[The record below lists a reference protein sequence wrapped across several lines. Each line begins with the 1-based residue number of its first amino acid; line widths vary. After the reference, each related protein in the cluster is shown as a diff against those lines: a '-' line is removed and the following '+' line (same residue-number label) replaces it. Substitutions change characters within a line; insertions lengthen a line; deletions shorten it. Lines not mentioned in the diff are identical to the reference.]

1 MIGNPGIDSQVAQRV
16 DAYQGNPQG
25 LMQQYSK
32 TQQLVDLLALQQ
44 LKTQKEAAAKQKM
57 LQMAQAQGQ
66 PGTIAEQREK
76 EVLDLTKGE
85 MAEKATG
92 VAGILAKAQQ
102 DKAAAAN
109 APAPGSPPAPGA
121 AAGLPTLP
129 SNAAAPGFA
138 HGGIIAFA
146 KGDPV
151 VDPTELAGQKVDAA
165 RKALAEAKARLG
177 GSIKRSTD
185 PAGAKAAQ
193 EAVDAAQ
200 AASDAAMQEYQAT
213 ISPAMKS
220 PAMNVN
226 FRAQMKDAAAAVEPP
241 SAPPVDTTTLQG
253 AGGAGIT
260 SVLPPAAA
268 PRAAVP
274 RPQPPAAAAPP
285 PPPPPPA
292 AVGLPQVTAQPD
304 PLTVA
309 AEKAAMSGIASDPLA
324 QRKAAQEEAFGF
336 TKRTPEEEAGYRN
349 VNEKQAAFDAARF
362 GPGTNWEKIAAA
374 LAGGAGHSTLGLTG
388 AGVTT
393 AGLGALAKEREDRNA
408 ALKSDFERMDKYN
421 TGSQAIRQ
429 KAVESGGAAETAA
442 GSRQGNAMQ
451 AAAAMADT
459 KARTAASMAETM
471 ERSRSQ
477 LENTG
482 LSTAS
487 AEKIAKLHYG
497 VMADTAKAARE
508 GNIISQAG
516 SLLNNVNMAQDR
528 ALKIIEDEYKATGAE
543 EQSNLAFAGKP
554 DTPEY
559 KQAMARI
566 DLADAKRKAQEAAVE
581 QRFGPERARLSAML
595 SGDGSSAPVTGG
607 IKVVSQRPA
616 PAR

>member
-76 EVLDLTKGE
+76 EVLELTKGE
-85 MAEKATG
+85 LSEKATG

-121 AAGLPTLP
+121 ATGLPTLP
-129 SNAAAPGFA
+129 SNAAMPAFA
-138 HGGIIAFA
+138 QGGIIAFQQGGTTPAGRFFENVKSGISGYMDKEKLKATVQKLYGPKSAGAGLLMQQTDAERQEA
-146 KGDPV
+146 KDIMSRL
-151 VDPTELAGQKVDAA
+151 DDMSLDELKKLAGQGSAPAA
-165 RKALAEAKARLG
+165 PV
-177 GSIKRSTD
+177 SVPTD
-185 PAGAKAAQ
+185 PSTPIPIEPSAVAK
-193 EAVDAAQ
+193 
-200 AASDAAMQEYQAT
+200 
-213 ISPAMKS
+213 P
-220 PAMNVN
+220 
-226 FRAQMKDAAAAVEPP
+226 AAAV
-241 SAPPVDTTTLQG
+241 AK
-253 AGGAGIT
+253 
-260 SVLPPAAA
+260 PAAA
-268 PRAAVP
+268 QPRL
-274 RPQPPAAAAPP
+274 QPKPPVAAAPP
-285 PPPPPPA
+285 PPPPPA
-292 AVGLPQVTAQPD
+292 AAGLPQVTAQPD

-309 AEKAAMSGIASDPLA
+309 AENAAMSGIASDPLA

-336 TKRTPEEEAGYRN
+336 TKRTPQEEAGYKD

-362 GPGTNWEKIAAA
+362 GSGTNWEKIAAA

-388 AGVTT
+388 AGVAT
-393 AGLGALAKEREDRNA
+393 AGLGALAKAREDRNA
-408 ALKSDFERMDKYN
+408 ALKLDFERMDKYN

-429 KAVESGGAAETAA
+429 KAVETGGAAETAA
-442 GSRQGNAMQ
+442 GQRQGNAMQ
-451 AAAAMADT
+451 AATAMADT
-459 KARTAASMAETM
+459 RARTAASMAETK

-477 LENTG
+477 LEING
-482 LSTAS
+482 LSIAS
-487 AEKIAKLHYG
+487 AEKIADLQYK
-497 VMADTAKAARE
+497 VMVANAKAARE

-516 SLLNNVNMAQDR
+516 SLLNNVNIAHDR
-528 ALKIIEDEYKATGAE
+528 ALKIIADEYTATGAK

-554 DTPEY
+554 DSPEY

-566 DLADAKRKAQEAAVE
+566 DVADAKRKAQEALVE
-581 QRFGPERARLSAML
+581 QRSAPERARLIAIL
-595 SGDGSSAPVTGG
+595 NGGGSSAPDTGN

-616 PAR
+616 PTR

>member
-76 EVLDLTKGE
+76 EVLDLTRGE
-85 MAEKATG
+85 LSEKATG

-213 ISPAMKS
+213 ISPAMKL
-220 PAMNVN
+220 PVTNVN
-226 FRAQMKDAAAAVEPP
+226 FRAQMRDAAAAVEPP

-253 AGGAGIT
+253 AEGAGIT

-285 PPPPPPA
+285 PPPA
-292 AVGLPQVTAQPD
+292 AAGLPQVTAQPD
-304 PLTVA
+304 QLTVA

-324 QRKAAQEEAFGF
+324 QRKAAQAEAFGF
-336 TKRTPEEEAGYRN
+336 TKRTPEEEAGYKN

-393 AGLGALAKEREDRNA
+393 AGLGALAKSREDRNA

-442 GSRQGNAMQ
+442 GQRQGNAMQ
-451 AAAAMADT
+451 AATAIADT
-459 KARTAASMAETM
+459 RARTAASMAETK

-482 LSTAS
+482 LSIAS
-487 AEKIAKLHYG
+487 AEKIADLQYK
-497 VMADTAKAARE
+497 VMVANAKAARE

-516 SLLNNVNMAQDR
+516 SLLNNVNIAHDR
-528 ALKIIEDEYKATGAE
+528 ALKIIADDYKATGAKE
-543 EQSNLAFAGKP
+543 EQALGFYKP
-554 DTPEY
+554 DSPEY

-566 DLADAKRKAQEAAVE
+566 GVAKADRKAAELKLE
-581 QRFGPERARLSAML
+581 QDYASERARLTAVL
-595 SGDGSSAPVTGG
+595 NGGGSSAPNTGG
-607 IKVVSQRPA
+607 MTVVKKTP
-616 PAR
+616 

>member
-76 EVLDLTKGE
+76 EVLDLTRGE
-85 MAEKATG
+85 LSEKATG

-213 ISPAMKS
+213 ISPAMKL
-220 PAMNVN
+220 PVTNVN
-226 FRAQMKDAAAAVEPP
+226 FRAQMRDAAAAVEPP

-253 AGGAGIT
+253 AEGAGIT

-285 PPPPPPA
+285 PPPPA
-292 AVGLPQVTAQPD
+292 AAGLPQVTAQPD
-304 PLTVA
+304 QLTVA

-324 QRKAAQEEAFGF
+324 QRKAAQAEAFGF
-336 TKRTPEEEAGYRN
+336 TKRTPEEEAGYKN

-393 AGLGALAKEREDRNA
+393 AGLGALAKSREDRNA

-442 GSRQGNAMQ
+442 GQRQGNAMQ
-451 AAAAMADT
+451 AATAIADT
-459 KARTAASMAETM
+459 RARTAASLAETK

-482 LSTAS
+482 LSIAS
-487 AEKIAKLHYG
+487 AEKIADLQYK
-497 VMADTAKAARE
+497 VMVANAKAARE

-516 SLLNNVNMAQDR
+516 SLLNNVNIAHDR
-528 ALKIIEDEYKATGAE
+528 ALKIIADDYKATGAKE
-543 EQSNLAFAGKP
+543 EQALGFYKP
-554 DTPEY
+554 DSPEY

-566 DLADAKRKAQEAAVE
+566 GVAKADRKAAELKLE
-581 QRFGPERARLSAML
+581 QDYASERARLTAVL
-595 SGDGSSAPVTGG
+595 NGGGSSAPNTGG
-607 IKVVSQRPA
+607 MTVVKKTP
-616 PAR
+616 

>member
-16 DAYQGNPQG
+16 NAYQGNPQG

-44 LKTQKEAAAKQKM
+44 LKTQKEDAAKQKM

-76 EVLDLTKGE
+76 EVLDLTKNE

-102 DKAAAAN
+102 DKAAAAS

-138 HGGIIAFA
+138 HSGIIAFQAGGGTSPAGRWWEGVKSGLRDYGDKEELRANIA
-146 KGDPV
+146 KIYGPKSAGAGLVMKQTDAERQEAK
-151 VDPTELAGQKVDAA
+151 DIMSRLDDMSLDELKKLAGQ
-165 RKALAEAKARLG
+165 G
-177 GSIKRSTD
+177 G
-185 PAGAKAAQ
+185 A
-193 EAVDAAQ
+193 
-200 AASDAAMQEYQAT
+200 
-213 ISPAMKS
+213 
-220 PAMNVN
+220 
-226 FRAQMKDAAAAVEPP
+226 P
-241 SAPPVDTTTLQG
+241 SAPPAPV
-253 AGGAGIT
+253 
-260 SVLPPAAA
+260 SVPTDPSTPVPIEPSAAAAQPKPAAT

-285 PPPPPPA
+285 PPPPPA
-292 AVGLPQVTAQPD
+292 AAGLPQITAQPD

-324 QRKAAQEEAFGF
+324 QRKAAQAEAFGF
-336 TKRTPEEEAGYRN
+336 TKRTPEEEAGYKN

-497 VMADTAKAARE
+497 VMADTAKAAQE
-508 GNIISQAG
+508 NNIIGRAG
-516 SLLNNVNMAQDR
+516 TLLNNVNMAQDR
-528 ALKIIEDEYKATGAE
+528 ALKIIEDEYKATGAK

-595 SGDGSSAPVTGG
+595 IGGGSSAPDTGG
-607 IKVVSQRPA
+607 IKVVGQRPA
-616 PAR
+616 R

>member
-76 EVLDLTKGE
+76 EVLDLTRGE
-85 MAEKATG
+85 LSEKATG

-213 ISPAMKS
+213 ISPAMKL
-220 PAMNVN
+220 PVTNVN
-226 FRAQMKDAAAAVEPP
+226 FRAQMRDAAAAVEPP

-253 AGGAGIT
+253 AEGAGIT

-285 PPPPPPA
+285 PPPPA
-292 AVGLPQVTAQPD
+292 AAGLPQVTAQPD
-304 PLTVA
+304 QLTVA

-324 QRKAAQEEAFGF
+324 QRKAAQAEAFGF
-336 TKRTPEEEAGYRN
+336 TKRTPEEEAGYKN

-393 AGLGALAKEREDRNA
+393 AGLGALAKSREDRNA

-442 GSRQGNAMQ
+442 GQRQGNAMQ
-451 AAAAMADT
+451 AATAIADT
-459 KARTAASMAETM
+459 RARTAASMAETK

-482 LSTAS
+482 LSIAS
-487 AEKIAKLHYG
+487 AEKIADLQYK
-497 VMADTAKAARE
+497 VMVANAKAARE

-516 SLLNNVNMAQDR
+516 SLLNNVNIAHDR
-528 ALKIIEDEYKATGAE
+528 ALKIIADDYKATGAKE
-543 EQSNLAFAGKP
+543 EQALGFYKP
-554 DTPEY
+554 DSPEY

-566 DLADAKRKAQEAAVE
+566 GVAKADRKAAELKLE
-581 QRFGPERARLSAML
+581 QDYASERARLTAVL
-595 SGDGSSAPVTGG
+595 NGGGSSAPNTGG
-607 IKVVSQRPA
+607 MTVVKKTP
-616 PAR
+616 